1 MATANATWPPPP
13 PPPSPPP
20 PPFTSVGCEDADAC
34 SYFDVSDSE
43 IVTSLGIFAAMG
55 AVLLVTFGAIRH
67 QAPIFFGRRRLRNL
81 VRGGQSATTRSGSE
95 KPPRRTAFFSFKAK
109 ATDFTFSS
117 LRRSVAA
124 RSLPLLSDL
133 EPGTETA
140 NAQTHRPPPIPRP
153 DGTWSDAVFGWMT
166 HVLRVPDK
174 ELVATAGID
183 ALAFIRVCQFGI
195 QLFFPITVLSICVF
209 IPVHA
214 SGNSLDQEREDFLS
228 LGGSA
233 DELRSGLNS
242 RLMRTTAANIA
253 NADPVMWL
261 HVVTNWLIVVYATWL
276 LRRHTRTFAL
286 LRQLYLTTA
295 GDTNLWRAVHMP
307 TTILQQMLVQG
318 REVEAEMDVHAM
330 REQVASRDLRR
341 SGDKDEDE
349 DEDEDDASR
358 DAADDDVPPRDL
370 SPTSSM
376 KKKKKFHEKL
386 DMKSGFGISHGSATR
401 RRDAEEDDGFE
412 FDVGGGSEKLDGG
425 VGSAGLSRFAP
436 SSASTPE
443 GLHVS
448 TETDGAEKKGS
459 APEGDDCVTIDVAA
473 DRLEK
478 TGLKRGQMRS
488 PTARASLS
496 YAGARESVT
505 FSDDMADVTVSAGKG
520 TQLKPVRPL
529 RAEGDARHAHRE
541 PRVGGMSI
549 EAMAFLATPVLQ
561 QSGDGAGENKVI
573 SRIKR
578 GLGPKRTGPAIELPE
593 RREPKERERVPTV
606 PEGAEEGAEAS
617 SSPRLSPGE
626 KPSFRGA
633 VGAVSAS
640 TAFDGLGREARRS
653 RGGLKE
659 LRNNIKGLKKQQ
671 AAKAKAA
678 ARGELSSLGVDA
690 ATGDVRERG
699 ETASMAG
706 AANDA
711 YATPGV
717 SARGSGSSAR
727 ARASLEYA
735 APPRASSGSSA
746 GKEAR
751 EKEARSARTAPSTA
765 AGETPEPTTSPS
777 PPKKKKLKV
786 PKGMR
791 IGLQAAKAKVAAR
804 RDEKAAGGETAAA
817 PGGGETA
824 APGGGGETAAP
835 GGGGETAS
843 PSVAET
849 ASPSV
854 AETAAPGGGTSTAS
868 APAAVPPAPSRPPP
882 PDLASPPAGMRIGLA
897 SRKTRVPAAETPP
910 APGPVTESFDPESN
924 RGETRG
930 GEPGS
935 GESGS
940 GSGLVRRA
948 LVPASPESAARPPTV
963 YAGRDGTPTVYF
975 GPDGG
980 EGAAAAAAAASRRHT
995 ADAGYLER
1003 LRQNRTGP
1011 ALPNPHAPPEP
1022 PPQHNPPP
1030 GYSANLP
1037 PYASPP
1043 RHRGVSGQPRRVD
1056 GSVMMGVPSFQLDT
1070 SRHVIPP
1077 PEALSRHGSSK
1088 DSLADSD
1095 TGSGDGGLTGPYART
1110 ARAEEKKK
1118 KGKHRRNA
1126 SAPTKEYL
1134 ATLGFGGVGLDE
1146 AFDLGGNRTQRL
1158 KEAEAREAERFE
1170 RMREIQEEEK
1180 KKSLLLPE
1188 HGPRTNLNVG
1198 GATQKNIGIGAR
1210 LDSILSGIGKTPGKP
1225 TLGANPA
1232 VPVGGSS
1239 GRTPSKHNRRGST
1252 GLLLFD
1258 AAAAL
1263 ASDPQIAQRNQA
1275 GVRRPPSGSD
1285 LAGGDVD
1292 VLGDESSG
1300 DALLPPLVSG
1310 VSSRGES
1317 SRELPIV
1324 SLENRQTSGVVAQ
1337 KNISKLDR
1345 TSRMPGPAVD
1355 HIGGGSVSPL
1365 LASDVKR
1372 VLEHVADAHRA
1383 RHRRQRSAESGGRGS
1398 GSNSNSNSPSH
1409 SRAGSFRDLSLM
1421 DASGRSGSPS
1431 DGDDRDDRIDR
1442 RRASSR
1448 KPSAENADF
1457 FDGWVGSEDEDAPD
1471 VAIDHEWWAGLNI
1484 DEDSDDDPDHNPER
1498 FEAYY
1503 VDPKTEDY
1511 EGSRHG
1517 VGNGTRG
1524 SGPDAFLPSGKMPR
1538 GVAVD
1543 GSSRMSYEDDYDDP
1557 RSTTIKIAPD
1567 AMDAM
1572 ERGDAKSASAAKAGA
1587 RAARMVEMPVPDVN
1601 ARRTVNTYDPDSQKL
1616 VSVWAANY
1624 TVLMTDLVPVRQSDG
1639 TERFPTEAVEAMF
1652 ANLFPDEFRGI
1663 IPVFDHRPV
1672 DRLLD
1677 QRDELLN
1684 ALNKCVEKQR
1694 RSYQTTYTKRD
1705 WRVMTSVDAARADLE
1720 QCERAVVLA
1729 REAVLAGEPGPSC
1742 FAVFATQKAAAEAAQ
1757 CLLHSGSRR
1766 NFRVQPAPGPDNVN
1780 WQTLLYRRHQSLY
1793 RIFLISPLIAFIL
1806 LFPSGI
1812 FTVGIASACVGD
1824 VPTSLDW
1831 YCSEDAE
1838 GFKIFVSGL
1847 LPPILLTLWEVF
1859 VVSFFLMYC
1868 VQAQNVHA
1876 SLSSTDRRFLR
1887 YYYVWGFANVLL
1899 GGITG
1904 GALTSFAQD
1913 VLGQDN
1919 TTYSIQKHLG
1929 RILPIS
1935 SNFFLVFVFFRSVY
1949 LPIQRLILPHPGI
1962 ICWAVRRYLCIF
1974 GCAVTPRD
1982 RTVKY
1987 SPRGLRMGREVGVF
2001 LMVAMLGLTFC
2012 LTAPMMAP
2020 ACLLF
2025 FVANFV
2031 VWRYHVLY
2039 VYERGWE
2046 SNGSMWF
2053 TVVELVVWSL
2063 LVAQSFMSC
2072 VLFSKSAYLEGIAL
2086 YLTIPYYLY
2095 KYVVS
2100 IKAEFGSGNSWSV
2113 PLGEAAKAPPADF
2126 SAEIY
2131 THPSLR
2137 PAAMGWHPD
2146 VGKVWRGYPG
2156 VAVKHTL

>member
-1 MATANATWPPPP
+1 
-13 PPPSPPP
+13 
-20 PPFTSVGCEDADAC
+20 
-34 SYFDVSDSE
+34 
-43 IVTSLGIFAAMG
+43 
-55 AVLLVTFGAIRH
+55 
-67 QAPIFFGRRRLRNL
+67 
-81 VRGGQSATTRSGSE
+81 
-95 KPPRRTAFFSFKAK
+95 
-109 ATDFTFSS
+109 
-117 LRRSVAA
+117 
-124 RSLPLLSDL
+124 
-133 EPGTETA
+133 
-140 NAQTHRPPPIPRP
+140 
-153 DGTWSDAVFGWMT
+153 MT

-228 LGGSA
+228 LGGQT
-233 DELRSGLNS
+233 DKLRSGLNS
-242 RLMRTTAANIA
+242 RLMRTTAANI
-253 NADPVMWL
+253 NDADPVMWL

-330 REQVASRDLRR
+330 REQVASRDMRR
-341 SGDKDEDE
+341 SGDEDEDE

-358 DAADDDVPPRDL
+358 DADDDAPPRDL

-386 DMKSGFGISHGSATR
+386 DMKSGISHGSATR

-412 FDVGGGSEKLDGG
+412 FDVGGGSEKFDAGA
-425 VGSAGLSRFAP
+425 GSAGLSRFAP
-436 SSASTPE
+436 SNASTPE

-448 TETDGAEKKGS
+448 TKTDGAKGS
-459 APEGDDCVTIDVAA
+459 APEGDDSVTIDVAA

-478 TGLKRGQMRS
+478 NGPKRGQMRS
-488 PTARASLS
+488 STARTSLS
-496 YAGARESVT
+496 YAGARDSVT
-505 FSDDMADVTVSAGKG
+505 FSDDMTDLTVSAGK
-520 TQLKPVRPL
+520 LKPVRPL

-578 GLGPKRTGPAIELPE
+578 GLGPKRTGPAIELPK
-593 RREPKERERVPTV
+593 EPKERERVPTV

-617 SSPRLSPGE
+617 SSPRMSPGE

-746 GKEAR
+746 GKGAR
-751 EKEARSARTAPSTA
+751 EKEARTARTAPSTT

-804 RDEKAAGGETAAA
+804 RDEKAAGAETAAA

-824 APGGGGETAAP
+824 APAGVSETAA
-835 GGGGETAS
+835 

-849 ASPSV
+849 AAPSV

-924 RGETRG
+924 RGEKG
-930 GEPGS
+930 IEPGS
-935 GESGS
+935 GEPGS

-948 LVPASPESAARPPTV
+948 LVPASPDSAARPPTV

-980 EGAAAAAAAASRRHT
+980 EGAEAAAAAAASRRHT

-1011 ALPNPHAPPEP
+1011 APSNPHAPTST
-1022 PPQHNPPP
+1022 PQHNPPP

-1077 PEALSRHGSSK
+1077 PETLSRHGSSK
-1088 DSLADSD
+1088 DSLADSEM
-1095 TGSGDGGLTGPYART
+1095 GSGDGALTGART
-1110 ARAEEKKK
+1110 LTAEDKKK
-1118 KGKHRRNA
+1118 KGKHRRNS

-1170 RMREIQEEEK
+1170 RMREIAEEEK
-1180 KKSLLLPE
+1180 KKSATSE
-1188 HGPRTNLNVG
+1188 HGQRANAG
-1198 GATQKNIGIGAR
+1198 SGATQKNIGAR

-1225 TLGANPA
+1225 TLGANP
-1232 VPVGGSS
+1232 PVGGSS
-1239 GRTPSKHNRRGST
+1239 GRTPSRHNRRGST

-1263 ASDPQIAQRNQA
+1263 ASDPQVAQRNQV
-1275 GVRRPPSGSD
+1275 GFRRLPSGSD
-1285 LAGGDVD
+1285 LAGGDVGDGD
-1292 VLGDESSG
+1292 VGDG
-1300 DALLPPLVSG
+1300 DALVPVSG

-1317 SRELPIV
+1317 RHLDAIV
-1324 SLENRQTSGVVAQ
+1324 ALENRQTTSGVPQ
-1337 KNISKLDR
+1337 KTISKLDR

-1409 SRAGSFRDLSLM
+1409 SRTGSFRDLSVM
-1421 DASGRSGSPS
+1421 DPSRGSGSPS
-1431 DGDDRDDRIDR
+1431 DGDDRDLDQS
-1442 RRASSR
+1442 RRAGSSSR
-1448 KPSAENADF
+1448 KPSAEDADF

-1517 VGNGTRG
+1517 VRG
-1524 SGPDAFLPSGKMPR
+1524 SLPDAFLPSGKMPR

-1543 GSSRMSYEDDYDDP
+1543 GSSRMSYEDDVFDDP
-1557 RSTTIKIAPD
+1557 ERLRTIKHAPD

-1624 TVLMTDLVPVRQSDG
+1624 TVLMTDLVPVRSSDG

-1684 ALNKCVEKQR
+1684 VLNKCVEKQR

-1812 FTVGIASACVGD
+1812 FTVGIASACVGED

-1831 YCSEDAE
+1831 YCSEDAK
-1838 GFKIFVSGL
+1838 GFQIFVSGL

-1904 GALTSFAQD
+1904 GALTTFAQD

-1962 ICWAVRRYLCIF
+1962 ICWAVRRYLCVF

>member
-1 MATANATWPPPP
+1 
-13 PPPSPPP
+13 
-20 PPFTSVGCEDADAC
+20 
-34 SYFDVSDSE
+34 
-43 IVTSLGIFAAMG
+43 
-55 AVLLVTFGAIRH
+55 
-67 QAPIFFGRRRLRNL
+67 
-81 VRGGQSATTRSGSE
+81 
-95 KPPRRTAFFSFKAK
+95 
-109 ATDFTFSS
+109 
-117 LRRSVAA
+117 
-124 RSLPLLSDL
+124 
-133 EPGTETA
+133 
-140 NAQTHRPPPIPRP
+140 
-153 DGTWSDAVFGWMT
+153 MT

-195 QLFFPITVLSICVF
+195 QLFFPITVLSVCVF
-209 IPVHA
+209 IPVHV
-214 SGNSLDQEREDFLS
+214 SGSALDQEREDFLK

-233 DELRSGLNS
+233 EKLTYGLSS
-242 RLMRTTAANIA
+242 RLMRTTAANIDD
-253 NADPVMWL
+253 ADKVMWL
-261 HVVTNWLIVVYATWL
+261 HVVTNWLIVGYATWL

-318 REVEAEMDVHAM
+318 REVEAEMDVRAM
-330 REQVASRDLRR
+330 REQVASRDMRR
-341 SGDKDEDE
+341 GGDAGAREG
-349 DEDEDDASR
+349 EDEDDAFQ
-358 DAADDDVPPRDL
+358 DADARLDGPANDFSPR
-370 SPTSSM
+370 SSV
-376 KKKKKFHEKL
+376 KKKKKFQTKP
-386 DMKSGFGISHGSATR
+386 DTKSGFEISKATLKGSDGAAGGEEKEKEKRSSR
-401 RRDAEEDDGFE
+401 REEDALEDGFE
-412 FDVGGGSEKLDGG
+412 FDFGGSETRETS
-425 VGSAGLSRFAP
+425 GSAGLSRFAP
-436 SSASTPE
+436 ATATSPDHA
-443 GLHVS
+443 LAS
-448 TETDGAEKKGS
+448 TETDASQQARADS
-459 APEGDDCVTIDVAA
+459 ARDSVTIDVA
-473 DRLEK
+473 
-478 TGLKRGQMRS
+478 GRGERKQSDFSPTRS
-488 PTARASLS
+488 STARASLS
-496 YAGARESVT
+496 YAGARESAR
-505 FSDDMADVTVSAGKG
+505 FSDDMADITVSAGKRVHA
-520 TQLKPVRPL
+520 KPVRP
-529 RAEGDARHAHRE
+529 RGQEGDAPRHRE
-541 PRVGGMSI
+541 PRAGAEKSLVNMSI

-561 QSGDGAGENKVI
+561 QSQV
-573 SRIKR
+573 KR
-578 GLGPKRTGPAIELPE
+578 VVGPKRAGPAIELPGS
-593 RREPKERERVPTV
+593 RDPAGMGGKNAPGAAIAAV
-606 PEGAEEGAEAS
+606 PESAEEGAEAS
-617 SSPRLSPGE
+617 SSPRLSLGE
-626 KPSFRGA
+626 KSSAFRGELH
-633 VGAVSAS
+633 GAVSAS
-640 TAFDGLGREARRS
+640 AAFDGVAGRDARRS

-678 ARGELSSLGVDA
+678 ARGGLSTLGGEPQP
-690 ATGDVRERG
+690 ATAGGERG
-699 ETASMAG
+699 ETPRNSASMAG

-711 YATPGV
+711 YVTPGLPSRGSSMRARVSLEDGNVPPGV
-717 SARGSGSSAR
+717 SSGA
-727 ARASLEYA
+727 
-735 APPRASSGSSA
+735 SA

-751 EKEARSARTAPSTA
+751 ERDVLRPRRESAPSA
-765 AGETPEPTTSPS
+765 AEPSSATPEPTTSPS

-804 RDEKAAGGETAAA
+804 RDEPRSETAVREETAAGSGGGEAGGGSSMSDQSSAAA
-817 PGGGETA
+817 PGD
-824 APGGGGETAAP
+824 
-835 GGGGETAS
+835 
-843 PSVAET
+843 V
-849 ASPSV
+849 
-854 AETAAPGGGTSTAS
+854 S
-868 APAAVPPAPSRPPP
+868 ATNAAVVLGPDSSSDPPPPPPPPPPPSRPPP

-897 SRKTRVPAAETPP
+897 SRRTKVPAAEHTELEHTKQTRTNPG
-910 APGPVTESFDPESN
+910 PGPVTESFDGGASRATPT
-924 RGETRG
+924 RETG
-930 GEPGS
+930 DAENGDA
-935 GESGS
+935 
-940 GSGLVRRA
+940 RRA
-948 LVPASPESAARPPTV
+948 TAPPYASESAARPPTV

-975 GPDGG
+975 GPDGD
-980 EGAAAAAAAASRRHT
+980 EGAAAAAAAAARRHT

-1003 LRQNRTGP
+1003 LRQNRAGAAPLNPSDAPTGSSGFS
-1011 ALPNPHAPPEP
+1011 
-1022 PPQHNPPP
+1022 

-1043 RHRGVSGQPRRVD
+1043 RHRGVPGQPRRVD
-1056 GSVMMGVPSFQLDT
+1056 GSVLMGVPSFQLDT

-1077 PEALSRHGSSK
+1077 PEPLLARRGGSRDAS
-1088 DSLADSD
+1088 
-1095 TGSGDGGLTGPYART
+1095 
-1110 ARAEEKKK
+1110 AEEAGTADASAALGDPKK
-1118 KGKHRRNA
+1118 KGKHRRN
-1126 SAPTKEYL
+1126 SSLPTKEYL

-1146 AFDLGGNRTQRL
+1146 AFDLGGNRTRRL

-1170 RMREIQEEEK
+1170 RLREIQEEEK
-1180 KKSLLLPE
+1180 K
-1188 HGPRTNLNVG
+1188 NVG
-1198 GATQKNIGIGAR
+1198 AGESGPQTSTLPTQKNVGAR
-1210 LDSILSGIGKTPGKP
+1210 LDSILSGIGKTPIGKQQNSVGSNHP
-1225 TLGANPA
+1225 
-1232 VPVGGSS
+1232 PVGTPVQT
-1239 GRTPSKHNRRGST
+1239 GRAPSRHNRRGST

-1263 ASDPQIAQRNQA
+1263 ASDPAVGGQKAH
-1275 GVRRPPSGSD
+1275 GGFRRPNSGSD
-1285 LAGGDVD
+1285 LAAAPTSAAAGTTIGA
-1292 VLGDESSG
+1292 EREREPNAS
-1300 DALLPPLVSG
+1300 A
-1310 VSSRGES
+1310 GEAS
-1317 SRELPIV
+1317 QNQGIGIV
-1324 SLENRQTSGVVAQ
+1324 PLENRREPFSAGSAATAARV
-1337 KNISKLDR
+1337 SKLDR
-1345 TSRMPGPAVD
+1345 TTRAVGPAVD
-1355 HIGGGSVSPL
+1355 HIGAGSVTPL

-1409 SRAGSFRDLSLM
+1409 SRHGSFRDLSLM
-1421 DASGRSGSPS
+1421 DTRSGSPS
-1431 DGDDRDDRIDR
+1431 DGDGDFGGGRTKTTSGV
-1442 RRASSR
+1442 SSR
-1448 KPSAENADF
+1448 KPSVENAEY

-1471 VAIDHEWWAGLNI
+1471 VAIDHDWWAGLNI

-1517 VGNGTRG
+1517 GVGVSSAN
-1524 SGPDAFLPSGKMPR
+1524 AFLPSGKMPAR

-1543 GSSRMSYEDDYDDP
+1543 GSSRMSYEDDRDGTNANGRANGD
-1557 RSTTIKIAPD
+1557 TVHVKPD
-1567 AMDAM
+1567 VMDAM
-1572 ERGDAKSASAAKAGA
+1572 ERGAAPSPGDATSASAAKGAA

-1601 ARRTVNTYDPDSQKL
+1601 ARRTVNTYDPDSQRL

-1624 TVLMTDLVPVRQSDG
+1624 TVLMTDLVPVRMSDG
-1639 TERFPTEAVEAMF
+1639 TEKFPTEAVEAMF
-1652 ANLFPDEFRGI
+1652 ADLFPDEFRGI
-1663 IPVFDHRPV
+1663 IPVYDHRPV

-1684 ALNKCVEKQR
+1684 VLNKQTEKQR

-1780 WQTLLYRRHQSLY
+1780 WQTLLYRRHQSLT
-1793 RIFLISPLIAFIL
+1793 RIALISPLIAFIL

-1812 FTVGIASACVGD
+1812 FTVGIASACMGD
-1824 VPTSLDW
+1824 VPSSLDW
-1831 YCSEDAE
+1831 YCSEDAA

-1899 GGITG
+1899 GGVTG

-1962 ICWAVRRYLCIF
+1962 ICWAVRRYLCVF

-2063 LVAQSFMSC
+2063 LAAQSFTSC

-2100 IKAEFGSGNSWSV
+2100 VKAEFGSGNSWSV